1 MFTERLAEDRFLRSH
16 KVAAKLQDFM
26 LLSASLDDA
35 AMVINATNNFK
46 NFVRVDEGAAIAFA
60 QSIFANT
67 LDFSVA
73 EILDLTKTAQRFSK
87 AMGRRSSGDS
97 NSDGQEDLWEQK
109 RRNRERRQSFP
120 Q

>member
-1 MFTERLAEDRFLRSH
+1 
-16 KVAAKLQDFM
+16 M
-26 LLSASLDDA
+26 LLSASLDGP
-35 AMVINATNNFK
+35 AMVVEATNNFK
-46 NFVRVDEGAAIAFA
+46 KFEVVRRRADEGAAIAFA
-60 QSIFANT
+60 QLIFANT

-73 EILDLTKTAQRFSK
+73 DILDLTKTAQRCSK
-87 AMGRRSSGDS
+87 AMGRRSSGDL